1 MTGTCDADVVAA
13 QVPAAA
19 GDQAVA
25 ELQVLRDALRDLLDG
40 AGVGS
45 LLASVAHAGNNRLTV
60 ILSCLDLLAG
70 ADIGDEDLRSAI
82 ALATGAAQQL
92 ANDFSSLLAG
102 VRTHASPVEAV
113 DLEWALR
120 RVAVLD
126 AFLHGGTF
134 VTGFEGA
141 AGLEVDAERE
151 RLVATLLRLCTIA
164 RRRGAR
170 SIRVGAG
177 RLEVAARTAER
188 PSLRKGR
195 YCRVE
200 LEIVGGAWPEQPS
213 HAGAETG
220 HVGERLADADGL
232 DYAAVQAFVA
242 MLRGQVTT
250 TSEPGSMRVELCLPA
265 ARRTD

>member
-1 MTGTCDADVVAA
+1 MTGTGDVDADVAA
-13 QVPAAA
+13 TQAT
-19 GDQAVA
+19 GQAVA
-25 ELQVLRDALRDLLDG
+25 DLQVLRDTLRDLLDG

-102 VRTHASPVEAV
+102 VRTNASPVEAV

-126 AFLHGGTF
+126 AFLHGGEV

-141 AGLEVDAERE
+141 SGLEVDVERE
-151 RLVATLLRLCTIA
+151 RLVAALLRLCTIA

-170 SIRVGAG
+170 SIRIRAG
-177 RLEVAARTAER
+177 RLEVEARTAER
-188 PSLRKGR
+188 PSLRRGR

-200 LEIVGGAWPEQPS
+200 MEIVGAAWPAEASPPS
-213 HAGAETG
+213 VESGPF
-220 HVGERLADADGL
+220 LAHLGDADGL
-232 DYAAVQAFVA
+232 EHAAVQAFVA
-242 MLRGQVTT
+242 ALRGHVVTT
-250 TSEPGSMRVELCLPA
+250 IGPGSTLVELCLPA
-265 ARRTD
+265 SMRVD